1 MTKTADLSILIR
13 DPEGNIIGNQNAIGI
28 TDDDGVTVVI
38 PLGYLMDIQNVPLS
52 DLTFN
57 VIAPAVPKT
66 PTAVVSRVDDVENN
80 ISTVVFGYE

>member
-13 DPEGNIIGNQNAIGI
+13 DPEGNIVGNQNAIGT
-28 TDDDGVTVVI
+28 TDDEGVTVAI
-38 PLGYLMDIQNVPLS
+38 PLGYLNDIQNVPLS

-80 ISTVVFGYE
+80 ISTIVFGYE

>member
-1 MTKTADLSILIR
+1 
-13 DPEGNIIGNQNAIGI
+13 
-28 TDDDGVTVVI
+28 VVI
-38 PLGYLMDIQNVPLS
+38 PLGYLTDIQNVPLS

-80 ISTVVFGYE
+80 ISTIVFGYE

>member
-13 DPEGNIIGNQNAIGI
+13 DPEGNVMGNQNAIGT

-38 PLGYLMDIQNVPLS
+38 PLGYLNDIQNVPLS

-57 VIAPAVPKT
+57 VIAPAVPKA

-80 ISTVVFGYE
+80 VSTIVFSYE